1 MIQMTHCLTAM
12 LTLIVLFCAAIPPAS
27 AADAAQ
33 PGALALPADFFP
45 LMPWDPQ
52 HGWQEPFFDRKN
64 GLESIAECGFTMTG
78 FVQPRDL
85 PLCEKLGLKAILAP
99 PSDKEPWFGPWRNL
113 TDEQIE
119 QRVKDMIAA
128 AGGSK
133 AVVGYF
139 ITDEPGTPLFPKLA
153 RAVAAVRKYAPG
165 KLAYINLFPG
175 YATLGAPDASQLG
188 AASFT
193 EYLERFVTEVKPQ
206 FISYDNYM
214 VQYSDDLRD
223 VQKAAI
229 YYNDLLEVR
238 RVALKHNLPFWNIVA
253 ASQIVPNTP
262 PPSPSN
268 LLFQAWT
275 TLAAG
280 GRGVSWYTYY
290 GSISTAPG
298 YAYGSVTH
306 TDERTTTWGYLQ
318 MVNRQLRA
326 VGPLMNLLQS
336 TGIYFTSPP
345 PVPKMPLLP
354 GKIVKEV
361 VSASSRQGV
370 ANSPL
375 PVMIGEF
382 TGPGGSEYVV
392 AVNLSLEK
400 SANLVLRT
408 HRQYKQKDL
417 ISAQSGRP
425 LPLDEEKGLWLAPG
439 QGALIQLK

>member
-1 MIQMTHCLTAM
+1 MQSRHPHNVM
-12 LTLIVLFCAAIPPAS
+12 LIGILLLGAAVPAAFAVDASSPGGQVFPPE
-27 AADAAQ
+27 
-33 PGALALPADFFP
+33 FFP
-45 LMPWDPQ
+45 IIPWDPQ
-52 HGWQEPFFDRKN
+52 HGWREPFFDRKN
-64 GLESIAECGFTMTG
+64 GVGSIAECGFTMAG
-78 FVQPRDL
+78 FVQLRDL
-85 PLCEKLGLKAILAP
+85 AQCEKLGLAAIVAP
-99 PSDKEPWFGPWRNL
+99 PDGEEPWFGPWKKL
-113 TDEQIE
+113 TDEQIDRRVRDLVE
-119 QRVKDMIAA
+119 Q
-128 AGGSK
+128 AGHSK
-133 AVVGYF
+133 AVAGYF

-262 PPSPSN
+262 PPSPAN

-318 MVNRQLRA
+318 MVNQQLRA
-326 VGPLMNLLQS
+326 VGPLVNRLQS
-336 TGIYFTSPP
+336 TGVYFTSPP
-345 PVPKMPLLP
+345 PVPNMPLLP

-382 TGPGGSEYVV
+382 TGPGGSEWVA

-400 SANLVLRT
+400 SANLVLRP
-408 HRQYKQKDL
+408 HRQYKQKEL
-417 ISAQSGRP
+417 LSAQSGRP

-439 QGALIQLK
+439 QGALIQMK